1 MKSKILFFTA
11 ISLVSISISCNKL
24 GDSETVD
31 PIHAGLADWTEA
43 THGKNDPNYDMVFP
57 QDKINTLEIT
67 LTAENW
73 AAIKADMM
81 TKTGKDFG
89 VGGNNQGGGQ
99 IGGVV
104 PPAGGGVPP
113 TGGQMGG
120 GVPPAGVNID
130 SLLKANG
137 GLPPGG
143 QAGGGGIG
151 GAGGGALDIVPGD
164 PIYVKSS
171 IKFNGKEWY
180 KVGFRLKGNSSLS
193 QAWGAGIYKLPFK
206 LQFDEFEDTNP
217 EVTDQRFY
225 GFKEFSMSP
234 GHSDASLMR
243 DKVVSDLFRSAGVPA
258 ARTSFYKIYINFGEG
273 LKYCG
278 VYTMVEVIDDTM
290 VKNQFGED
298 KGNIYK
304 PESTFQSFLQASF
317 EKKSNETA
325 ADWSDVQS
333 VITALNATNRKTN
346 AEAWRANLEKVF
358 NVDHYLKVLA
368 VNNTI
373 ENWDTYGLM
382 AHNYYLYTP
391 TATKKVTWIP
401 WDFNLSMSATAAV
414 GGNNQQ
420 QGGGGIGRGGVS
432 LSMTEVAASWPLI
445 RYLADDATYYAKY
458 KSYVK
463 DFNENIFTSAK
474 MNAIFDKNY
483 NLISSSAMQEVAP
496 YSYLSNTAAF
506 TSAITQL
513 KAHVVTRNQAVAT
526 FLK

>member
-1 MKSKILFFTA
+1 MKPKILFFAA
-11 ISLVSISISCNKL
+11 ISLVSVSISCNKL
-24 GDSETVD
+24 NNSETVD
-31 PIHAGLADWTEA
+31 PIHAGLTDWTEE
-43 THGKNDPNYDMVFP
+43 THGKTNPNYDVVFP

-73 AAIKADMM
+73 AAIKADMV
-81 TKTGKDFG
+81 TKAGNDFG
-89 VGGNNQGGGQ
+89 VGGTQG
-99 IGGVV
+99 
-104 PPAGGGVPP
+104 
-113 TGGQMGG
+113 GGQMGG
-120 GVPPAGVNID
+120 GITPPTGVNID
-130 SLLKANG
+130 SLRAAMGGNLPNG
-137 GLPPGG
+137 GG
-143 QAGGGGIG
+143 AG
-151 GAGGGALDIVPGD
+151 GGGALDIIPGD
-164 PIYVKSS
+164 PIYVQSS
-171 IKFNGKEWY
+171 VKFNGKEWY

-193 QAWGAGIYKLPFK
+193 QAWSAGIYKLPFK

-217 EVTDQRFY
+217 EIEDQRFY

-243 DKVVSDLFRSAGVPA
+243 DKVVSDLFRSAGIPA

-290 VKNQFGED
+290 VENQFGED

-317 EKKSNETA
+317 EKKNNEDA

-333 VITALNATNRKTN
+333 VITALNASNRTSN
-346 AEAWRANLEKVF
+346 AAAWRANLEKTF
-358 NVDHYLKVLA
+358 NVDHFLKVLA
-368 VNNTI
+368 INNTI
-373 ENWDTYGLM
+373 VNWDAYGAM

-401 WDFNLSMSATAAV
+401 WDFNLSMTSTTAAA
-414 GGNNQQ
+414 GTTQ
-420 QGGGGIGRGGVS
+420 QGGAGNRGGVS
-432 LSMTEVAASWPLI
+432 LAMTEVAASWPLI

-463 DFNENIFTSAK
+463 DFNDNYFTSAK

-483 NLISSSAMQEVAP
+483 NLISSSVMQEVAP

-513 KAHVVTRNQAVAT
+513 KTHVVTRNQAVAT

>member
-11 ISLVSISISCNKL
+11 ILLVSISISCNKL
-24 GDSETVD
+24 NNSESVD
-31 PIHAGLADWTEA
+31 PIHAGLTDWTEA
-43 THGKNDPNYDMVFP
+43 THGKTDPNYEMVFP
-57 QDKINTLEIT
+57 QDKNNTLEIT

-73 AAIKADMM
+73 AAIRADM
-81 TKTGKDFG
+81 KTRAGNDFG
-89 VGGNNQGGGQ
+89 VGGTQG
-99 IGGVV
+99 
-104 PPAGGGVPP
+104 
-113 TGGQMGG
+113 GGQMGG
-120 GVPPAGVNID
+120 GVTPPTG
-130 SLLKANG
+130 G
-137 GLPPGG
+137 GLPTGG
-143 QAGGGGIG
+143 GTPPTGGGFSPTGGGGA
-151 GAGGGALDIVPGD
+151 AGGGALDIIPGD
-164 PIYVKSS
+164 PIYVQSS
-171 IKFNGKEWY
+171 VKFNGKEWY

-193 QAWGAGIYKLPFK
+193 QAWSAGIYKLPFK
-206 LQFDEFEDTNP
+206 LQFDEYEDTNP
-217 EVTDQRFY
+217 EITDQRFY

-234 GHSDASLMR
+234 GQGDASLMR

-258 ARTSFYKIYINFGEG
+258 ARTSFYKIYINFGDG

-290 VKNQFGED
+290 VKDQFGED

-304 PESTFQSFLQASF
+304 PESTFQSFLQANF

-333 VITALNATNRKTN
+333 VITALNATNRTSN
-346 AEAWRANLEKVF
+346 AAAWRANLEKTF
-358 NVDHYLKVLA
+358 NVDHFLKVLA
-368 VNNTI
+368 INNTI
-373 ENWDTYGLM
+373 VNWDAYGAM

-401 WDFNLSMSATAAV
+401 WDFNLSMTSTTAAA
-414 GGNNQQ
+414 GGNTQQ
-420 QGGGGIGRGGVS
+420 QGAGVGGMRGVS
-432 LSMTEVAASWPLI
+432 LEMTEVAASWPLI

-463 DFNENIFTSAK
+463 DFNENYFTTAK

-483 NLISSSAMQEVAP
+483 NLISSSVMQEVAP
-496 YSYLSNTAAF
+496 YSYLSNTATF

-513 KAHVVTRNQAVAT
+513 KAHAVTRNQAVAT

>member
-24 GDSETVD
+24 GDSETID

-43 THGKNDPNYDMVFP
+43 THGKTAPNYDVVFP

-73 AAIKADMM
+73 AAIRADMV
-81 TKTGKDFG
+81 TKAGNDFG
-89 VGGNNQGGGQ
+89 VGGTQGGGQ
-99 IGGVV
+99 M
-104 PPAGGGVPP
+104 GGGITPPTGVTPP

-120 GVPPAGVNID
+120 GVGVPPTGVNID
-130 SLLKANG
+130 SLRAAMGGNLPNG
-137 GLPPGG
+137 GG
-143 QAGGGGIG
+143 A
-151 GAGGGALDIVPGD
+151 AGGGALDIIPGD
-164 PIYVKSS
+164 PIYVQSS
-171 IKFNGKEWY
+171 VKFNGKEWY

-193 QAWGAGIYKLPFK
+193 QAWSAGIYKLPFK

-217 EVTDQRFY
+217 EITDQRFY

-234 GHSDASLMR
+234 GQGDASLMR
-243 DKVVSDLFRSAGVPA
+243 DKVVSDLFRSAGIPA

-290 VKNQFGED
+290 VENQFGED

-317 EKKSNETA
+317 EKKNNEDA

-333 VITALNATNRKTN
+333 VITALNATNRTSN
-346 AEAWRANLEKVF
+346 AATWRANLEKTF
-358 NVDHYLKVLA
+358 NVDHFLKVLA
-368 VNNTI
+368 INNTI
-373 ENWDTYGLM
+373 VNWDAYGAM

-391 TATKKVTWIP
+391 TTTKKVTWIP
-401 WDFNLSMSATAAV
+401 WDFNLSMTATTATA
-414 GGNNQQ
+414 GGNTQQ
-420 QGGGGIGRGGVS
+420 QGGGVGGMRGVS
-432 LSMTEVAASWPLI
+432 LEMTEVAASWPLI

-463 DFNENIFTSAK
+463 DFNDNYFTTAK

-483 NLISSSAMQEVAP
+483 NLISSSVMQEVAP

-513 KAHVVTRNQAVAT
+513 KAHVVTRNQAVTT

>member
-1 MKSKILFFTA
+1 MKSRILLL
-11 ISLVSISISCNKL
+11 SSIVFVTVSISCNKFN
-24 GDSETVD
+24 DTENID

-43 THGKNDPNYDMVFP
+43 THGKVDPNYATVFP

-67 LTAENW
+67 LTTENW
-73 AAIKADMM
+73 AAIRADMT

-89 VGGNNQGGGQ
+89 VGGTQGGGQ
-99 IGGVV
+99 IGG
-104 PPAGGGVPP
+104 GVPP
-113 TGGQMGG
+113 IGGGTPPMGGQMGG
-120 GVPPAGVNID
+120 GVPPTGVNLD
-130 SLLKANG
+130 SLRAANG
-137 GLPPGG
+137 GNIPN
-143 QAGGGGIG
+143 GGGIG
-151 GAGGGALDIVPGD
+151 GAGGGLDIIPGD
-164 PIYVKSS
+164 PIYVQSS
-171 IKFNGKEWY
+171 VKFNGKEWY

-193 QAWGAGIYKLPFK
+193 QAWSAGIYKLPFK
-206 LQFDEFEDTNP
+206 LQFDEYEDTNP
-217 EVTDQRFY
+217 EITDQRFY

-290 VKNQFGED
+290 VKDQFGEK

-304 PESTFQSFLQASF
+304 PESTFQSFLQANF
-317 EKKSNETA
+317 EKKNNEDT
-325 ADWSDVQS
+325 ADWSDVQA
-333 VITALNATNRKTN
+333 VITALNATNRKSN
-346 AEAWRANLEKVF
+346 AEAWRANLEKTF
-358 NVDHYLKVLA
+358 NVDHFLKVLA
-368 VNNTI
+368 INNTI
-373 ENWDTYGLM
+373 VNWDAYGAM

-401 WDFNLSMSATAAV
+401 WDFNLSMTSTTTTT
-414 GGNNQQ
+414 GGNTQQ
-420 QGGGGIGRGGVS
+420 QGGAGMGRGVS
-432 LSMTEVAASWPLI
+432 LAMTEVAASWPLI

-463 DFNENIFTSAK
+463 DFNDNYFTTAK
-474 MNAIFDKNY
+474 MNEIFDKNY
-483 NLISSSAMQEVAP
+483 NLILSSAMQEVAP

-513 KAHVVTRNQAVAT
+513 KAHVVTRNQAVNT

>member
-1 MKSKILFFTA
+1 MKPIKILLATT
-11 ISLVSISISCNKL
+11 SLWLLAACVKNA
-24 GDSETVD
+24 ETIT
-31 PIHAGLADWTEA
+31 PSNSNPDWSTESHSNDA
-43 THGKNDPNYDMVFP
+43 DPNYTVVFP
-57 QDKINTLEIT
+57 QDKVNTLEIT
-67 LTAENW
+67 LTTENW
-73 AAIKADMM
+73 AAVRADMK
-81 TKTGKDFG
+81 TKAGYDFG
-89 VGGNNQGGGQ
+89 VGGTQG
-99 IGGVV
+99 
-104 PPAGGGVPP
+104 
-113 TGGQMGG
+113 GGQMGG
-120 GVPPAGVNID
+120 GGMPPT
-130 SLLKANG
+130 G
-137 GLPPGG
+137 GGMPPTGG
-143 QAGGGGIG
+143 GMPPTGGGMPPTGGGNPPTGGGGA
-151 GAGGGALDIVPGD
+151 AGGGALDIIPGD
-164 PIYVKSS
+164 PIYVQSS
-171 IKFNGKEWY
+171 VKFNGKEWY

-193 QAWGAGIYKLPFK
+193 QAWSAGIYKLPFK

-217 EVTDQRFY
+217 EITDQRFY

-234 GHSDASLMR
+234 GQGDASLMR

-258 ARTSFYKIYINFGEG
+258 ANTTFCKIYINFGDG

-298 KGNIYK
+298 EGNIYK

-317 EKKSNETA
+317 EKKSNETT

-333 VITALNATNRKTN
+333 VITALNATNRTSN
-346 AEAWRANLEKVF
+346 AAAWRANLEKTF
-358 NVDHYLKVLA
+358 NVDHFLKVLA
-368 VNNTI
+368 INNTI
-373 ENWDTYGLM
+373 VNWDAYGAM

-401 WDFNLSMSATAAV
+401 WDFNLSMTSAMAAA
-414 GGNNQQ
+414 GGNTQQ
-420 QGGGGIGRGGVS
+420 QGGGAGMGRGVS
-432 LSMTEVAASWPLI
+432 LEMTEVAASWPLI

-463 DFNENIFTSAK
+463 DFNDNYFTTAK
-474 MNAIFDKNY
+474 MNSILDKNY
-483 NLISSSAMQEVAP
+483 NLISSSVMQEVAP

>member
-11 ISLVSISISCNKL
+11 ILLVSISISCNKL
-24 GDSETVD
+24 NDSETVD
-31 PIHAGLADWTEA
+31 PIHAGLTDWTEA
-43 THGKNDPNYDMVFP
+43 THGKTDPNYDVVFP

-73 AAIKADMM
+73 AAIRADMK
-81 TKTGKDFG
+81 TKTGNDFG
-89 VGGNNQGGGQ
+89 VGGTQTGGQ
-99 IGGVV
+99 
-104 PPAGGGVPP
+104 AGGGITFPTGGVTPP

-120 GVPPAGVNID
+120 GVPPTGVNID
-130 SLLKANG
+130 SLRAAMG
-137 GLPPGG
+137 GNLP
-143 QAGGGGIG
+143 AGGGA
-151 GAGGGALDIVPGD
+151 AGGGALDIIPGD
-164 PIYVKSS
+164 PIYVQSS
-171 IKFNGKEWY
+171 VKFNGKEWY

-193 QAWGAGIYKLPFK
+193 QAWSAGIYKLPFK

-217 EVTDQRFY
+217 EIKDQRFY

-234 GHSDASLMR
+234 GQGDASLMR
-243 DKVVSDLFRSAGVPA
+243 DKVVADLFRSAGIPA
-258 ARTSFYKIYINFGEG
+258 ARTSFYKIYINFGDG

-290 VKNQFGED
+290 VENQFGED

-304 PESTFQSFLQASF
+304 PESTFQSFLQANF
-317 EKKSNETA
+317 EKKNNEDA

-333 VITALNATNRKTN
+333 VITALNATNRTSN
-346 AEAWRANLEKVF
+346 SATWRANLEKVF
-358 NVDHYLKVLA
+358 NVDHFLKALA
-368 VNNTI
+368 INNTI
-373 ENWDTYGLM
+373 VNWDAYGAM

-401 WDFNLSMSATAAV
+401 WDFNLSMTSTTTTA
-414 GGNNQQ
+414 GGNTQQ
-420 QGGGGIGRGGVS
+420 QGGGAGGMRGVS
-432 LSMTEVAASWPLI
+432 LEMTEVAASWPLI

-463 DFNENIFTSAK
+463 DFNDNYFTSAK

-483 NLISSSAMQEVAP
+483 NLISSSVMQEVAP